1 MESVMQH
8 STFARKLKRRHR
20 HLSIWLEY
28 TRESKT
34 STRSEEFERRRSPIQ
49 PNNTDF
55 AEQETPKPAWTYGT
69 NSTRMSSNAE
79 AAINRRLGLATSTR
93 QVVTHGQPTGGV

>member
-69 NSTRMSSNAE
+69 NITRMHYTEQNELRDSERNEKARSRR
-79 AAINRRLGLATSTR
+79 AAGHS
-93 QVVTHGQPTGGV
+93 